1 MSLYLRRPGKLR
13 ESFDE
18 MTPQSAAILHTG
30 ARVERARRP
39 GILDELPLL
48 SDKVTIE
55 DVNFVLEKIGG
66 AH

>member
-1 MSLYLRRPGKLR
+1 
-13 ESFDE
+13 